1 MRVKISGIQYIYV
14 VVYVA
19 KCATCLCCISP
30 RSTSVVAMGLSCSG
44 MSVVLKRPNEW
55 MTQMALVISR
65 KARFRIGRL
74 DVPSC
79 AWRYPCWRYYL
90 MATIIYWL
98 IYKQSHACAKNIFLD
113 LNYFRQKLNNSS
125 VIKRRPS
132 GWPGHSQRAPWVSW
146 LARYCSAE
154 GLSTMRS
161 LQVQLQLML
170 SPSQSGKVDTQPCIV
185 VGSP

>member
-1 MRVKISGIQYIYV
+1 MRLKISGIQYIYV

-19 KCATCLCCISP
+19 KCATCLCYISP
-30 RSTSVVAMGLSCSG
+30 RSTRVVAMGLSCSG

-98 IYKQSHACAKNIFLD
+98 IYKQSHACVKNIFLD
-113 LNYFRQKLNNSS
+113 LNYFQQKLNNSS
-125 VIKRRPS
+125 VIKRRPA

-154 GLSTMRS
+154 GHCRFNSSSCCLPLKVERSTRN
-161 LQVQLQLML
+161 LA
-170 SPSQSGKVDTQPCIV
+170 
-185 VGSP
+185 